1 MSAVAQQHDR
11 LGGDSLRDYVVF
23 NRVTRVA
30 CARYVSGCSEKKDP
44 AVDASALWK
53 ISVDTIGALTLLS
66 IGDFFVEVEKPSEKA
81 TETLYQTLSL
91 SAKAIENLVK
101 GDMMWA

>member
-30 CARYVSGCSEKKDP
+30 CARYVSGCSEKEDP
-44 AVDASALWK
+44 DVDVSASWKAL
-53 ISVDTIGALTLLS
+53 
-66 IGDFFVEVEKPSEKA
+66 
-81 TETLYQTLSL
+81 
-91 SAKAIENLVK
+91 
-101 GDMMWA
+101 